1 MVVFMQ
7 LGEVFEYNDVKLRVE
22 SEKSEFSCFG
32 CYLSVGCSKGRTG
45 CAAKSSD
52 HIFDNCKRDHVI
64 FVRI

>member
-1 MVVFMQ
+1 M
-7 LGEVFEYNDVKLRVE
+7 LIGDIIEYNDVKLRVG
-22 SEKSEFSCFG
+22 SEKSEFSCSG
-32 CYLSVGCSKGRTG
+32 CYMSVNCSKGRTG